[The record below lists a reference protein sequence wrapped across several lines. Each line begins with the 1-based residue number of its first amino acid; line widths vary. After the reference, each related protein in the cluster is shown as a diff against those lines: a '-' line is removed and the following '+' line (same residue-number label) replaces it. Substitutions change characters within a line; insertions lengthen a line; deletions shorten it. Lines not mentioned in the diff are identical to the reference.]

1 MTTLNKLLHQIHA
14 IKNKA
19 EMQSELSRFKTE
31 IRDIVISGGF
41 FRLYMEDEEE
51 NYFINH
57 TGREL
62 FRKLDSLGMQS
73 EIKDSV
79 DSGFRAIRQTKLSN
93 LDLNFLAR
101 FDASNLS
108 SIIHETET
116 SMEANG
122 NVVEVDKVKEWLDLT
137 GNQNNVSR
145 PNHTARQPST
155 NATTQ
160 NYLNVIDFDGNV
172 SGVTSGDSLSK
183 VGFKVPQSGNINFF
197 IVFSTT
203 MVDNEFD
210 SIIALDSDNHDF
222 QFDAANDTGFKG
234 RISAKS
240 VGGANTGIPNGQ
252 LSGFNI
258 GHVFFNFDT
267 EKYGLEINGEGRGK
281 NRNYTAKL
289 NETQELKIFSNRTGN
304 NSPRGSIGEII
315 IVENLNQ
322 EQKKGIE
329 GYLAHK
335 WDLASKLR
343 SDHPYKN
350 HLYKFF
356 DF

>member
-14 IKNKA
+14 VKNKA
-19 EMQSELSRFKTE
+19 EMQSSLSEFKNK
-31 IRDIVISGGF
+31 IRNIVNSEGF
-41 FRLYMEDEEE
+41 EEE

-62 FRKLDSLGMQS
+62 FRKLDDFGMQS
-73 EIKDSV
+73 EIKDIF
-79 DSGFRAIRQTKLSN
+79 DSGFRPIRQTKLSN

-116 SMEANG
+116 SVGIDG
-122 NVVEVDKVKEWLDLT
+122 NMIEVNKVKEWIDLT

-160 NYLNVIDFDGNV
+160 NYLNVIDFDGSL
-172 SGVTSGDSLSK
+172 SGITSGDSLSK

-203 MVDNEFD
+203 MVDSEFD
-210 SIIALDSDNHDF
+210 SIISLDAENNDF
-222 QFDAANDTGFKG
+222 QFDAADNAVFKG
-234 RISAKS
+234 RISAKN

-267 EKYGLEINGEGRGK
+267 HKYGLEINGEGRGK
-281 NRNYTAKL
+281 NRDYTTRL
-289 NETQELKIFSNRTGN
+289 NLNQELKVFSNRTGN

-315 IVENLNQ
+315 IVENLNK
-322 EQKKGIE
+322 EQKEGIE

-335 WDLASKLR
+335 WDLTSRLG

-356 DF
+356 EP